1 MTGICAPAEAWGQS
15 GTFMRWVLRSKL
27 HNGRV
32 TDANLAYIGSIE
44 IDEDLVDAVGMWVG
58 ERVLVVS
65 NTSGARLETYII
77 AGQRGSGVISI
88 NGAAAHLIKT
98 GEQVIVMGFEL
109 SDVPLTPTVALLD
122 DENRLVRYLDSEQ
135 NDRG

>member
-1 MTGICAPAEAWGQS
+1 
-15 GTFMRWVLRSKL
+15 MRWVLRSKL

-32 TDANLAYIGSIE
+32 TDANLSYVGSIE
-44 IDEDLVDAVGMWVG
+44 IDEDLVEAVGMWVG

-77 AGQRGSGVISI
+77 AGKRGSGMISI
-88 NGAAAHLIKT
+88 NGAAAHLIKA

-109 SDVPLTPTVALLD
+109 SDRPLKPQVVLLD
-122 DENRLVRYLDSEQ
+122 DENRIVRWLDGEQ
-135 NDRG
+135 NERP